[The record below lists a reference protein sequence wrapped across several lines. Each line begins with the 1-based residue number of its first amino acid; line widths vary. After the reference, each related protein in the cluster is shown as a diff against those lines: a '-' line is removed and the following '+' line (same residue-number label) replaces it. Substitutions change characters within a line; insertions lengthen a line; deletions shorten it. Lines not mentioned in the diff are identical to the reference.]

1 MQTGKTMCIQIS
13 KVQYIAKREIAGKH
27 VKADPGR
34 KAMYRQRERQILTGV
49 LKVQLVQQHEHL
61 RQHQLQQLEAQPR
74 AAVLPA
80 AHLKEVAIT
89 GVERAAA
96 AIRAVVSW
104 VVNHRLAAKEVS
116 EPIHIRRA
124 SSSRKKV
131 RQVVQGAQ
139 AQKARLV
146 KLPREVAAD
155 QKAVPEAS
163 KGVNLP
169 NRIS

>member
-1 MQTGKTMCIQIS
+1 M
-13 KVQYIAKREIAGKH
+13 
-27 VKADPGR
+27 
-34 KAMYRQRERQILTGV
+34 
-49 LKVQLVQQHEHL
+49 LKVQLVHQHENL
-61 RQHQLQQLEAQPR
+61 RLQQLRQLEAQPR

-131 RQVVQGAQ
+131 PPVVREAQ
-139 AQKARLV
+139 AQKALLV
-146 KLPREVAAD
+146 KLPREVAAGR
-155 QKAVPEAS
+155 KAVLEVK
-163 KGVNLP
+163 KGVKLP
-169 NRIS
+169 IRIF

>member
-1 MQTGKTMCIQIS
+1 MYIQTGK
-13 KVQYIAKREIAGKH
+13 VLFIAKREIAGKH

-34 KAMYRQRERQILTGV
+34 KAMYRQRELQILTGV
-49 LKVQLVQQHEHL
+49 LKVQLVHQHENL
-61 RQHQLQQLEAQPR
+61 RLQQLRQLEAQPR

-131 RQVVQGAQ
+131 PPVVRGAQ
-139 AQKARLV
+139 AQKALLV
-146 KLPREVAAD
+146 KLPREVAAGR
-155 QKAVPEAS
+155 KAVPEVK
-163 KGVNLP
+163 KGVKLP
-169 NRIS
+169 IRIS

>member
-1 MQTGKTMCIQIS
+1 MTLSEK
-13 KVQYIAKREIAGKH
+13 
-27 VKADPGR
+27 
-34 KAMYRQRERQILTGV
+34 
-49 LKVQLVQQHEHL
+49 
-61 RQHQLQQLEAQPR
+61 LQQLEAQPR

-80 AHLKEVAIT
+80 DHLKEIAIT
-89 GVERAAA
+89 RVERGAE
-96 AIRAVVSW
+96 AIRADVNW
-104 VVNHRLAAKEVS
+104 AVNHRLAVKEVN
-116 EPIHIRRA
+116 ELIPTRKA
-124 SSSRKKV
+124 SNSRKKV
-131 RQVVQGAQ
+131 RQIVQGAQ